1 LNKVLAIILGV
12 LLICAIGGVV
22 YITVVPPVGEKFTEF
37 YLLGTEGKAVGYPEE
52 VVLGEEARVIV
63 GIVNREYQETSY
75 RIEITIAGEENGE
88 IGPVVLAHDEKWE
101 QEISIHP
108 DRLGE
113 QQKVEFLLYKNEMS
127 ANASEK
133 LYIWVDVVE

>member
-1 LNKVLAIILGV
+1 MNKVLSIALGI

-63 GIVNREYQETSY
+63 GIVNREYKETSY
-75 RIEITIAGEENGE
+75 RIEVTIDGRSYGKV
-88 IGPVVLAHDEKWE
+88 GPVVLNHEQRWE
-101 QEISIHP
+101 QEVSFRP
-108 DRLGE
+108 EKVGVG
-113 QQKVEFLLYKNEMS
+113 QKVEFLLYKNGSPAPS
-127 ANASEK
+127 AER
-133 LYIWVDVVE
+133 LHLWVNVQE